1 MVGTPPVTTLSVTD
15 SSKIAISKSKSQSK
29 PKERRS
35 SHNIIEKRYRMS
47 INDKIIELKDLVMGT
62 EAKLNKSAVLKKAIE
77 TIHSLRDQRMRL
89 SKENAILSSALTNQG
104 IDTKELLSGCLSDP
118 LTPSSS
124 DGSSFSPETLLPESP
139 PYSSGGEG
147 EDDTLPTLPTFTTH
161 TIYTPS
167 TGMVDGARIT
177 LFVFMFGIL
186 IFNPFSAIFDSQDSS
201 FTAGL
206 TAGSSMRS
214 SRTLQGYTDSISDYF
229 GIWNWLIPSALL
241 WVMNILVVS
250 FVLTKVLVYG
260 EPVTT
265 SGSKESAKYW
275 RHLNQS
281 ESDLENGYYT
291 SASVQ
296 LKEALHTLGRPFP
309 TTRLEL
315 FTSLSWQMMRQVL
328 HRTYIARIFS
338 RTLAKYDKDRVQSSH
353 DAAVVYYRLL
363 QLSLTGKME
372 STCWQQLNLAAC
384 SLNLSEAA
392 TSIMSREMLAQVYAT
407 SAVTVLF
414 TLTDHFQYIARFL
427 LSRCRKQCLRHE
439 RGDIP
444 PQLKWLCEP
453 DGHRYLV
460 DLTWYDE
467 IWSTEQGFS
476 TNRHPYDPLST
487 LMQCYRQ
494 LALARGGSL

>member
-1 MVGTPPVTTLSVTD
+1 
-15 SSKIAISKSKSQSK
+15 
-29 PKERRS
+29 
-35 SHNIIEKRYRMS
+35 
-47 INDKIIELKDLVMGT
+47 
-62 EAKLNKSAVLKKAIE
+62 
-77 TIHSLRDQRMRL
+77 
-89 SKENAILSSALTNQG
+89 
-104 IDTKELLSGCLSDP
+104 
-118 LTPSSS
+118 
-124 DGSSFSPETLLPESP
+124 
-139 PYSSGGEG
+139 
-147 EDDTLPTLPTFTTH
+147 
-161 TIYTPS
+161 
-167 TGMVDGARIT
+167 
-177 LFVFMFGIL
+177 
-186 IFNPFSAIFDSQDSS
+186 
-201 FTAGL
+201 
-206 TAGSSMRS
+206 
-214 SRTLQGYTDSISDYF
+214 
-229 GIWNWLIPSALL
+229 
-241 WVMNILVVS
+241 
-250 FVLTKVLVYG
+250 
-260 EPVTT
+260 
-265 SGSKESAKYW
+265 
-275 RHLNQS
+275 
-281 ESDLENGYYT
+281 
-291 SASVQ
+291 
-296 LKEALHTLGRPFP
+296 
-309 TTRLEL
+309 
-315 FTSLSWQMMRQVL
+315 MMRQVL

-494 LALARGGSL
+494 HLLEVALYEVITPRRDANMQASLSYLEAIEGTNPQEKRPDAPYDLVTRVDDLAHWWSEMVAVGVHWSSAECSKAEKYYHALSSLPETYLRNQEDDISHLPQAIHDIFRARSGLLTRTMCPYAVNKLCNKASQQLTEDILASANQRQQLRQVCYYLLGCCVTMNTVIIILRNFVTNGDSLHLVCVQSAL